1 MALLENGRPVPDR
14 WTFVP
19 DGVPLPLDGPVI
31 VTLSRLRREAEDL
44 RGRPPGVLPPDVR
57 PPSARFLGV
66 KLTSA
71 ELAPEV
77 AEFLDL
83 LSLVAVEF
91 PKFRDGRGFSTAR
104 ELRERYGFRGEI
116 RAVGHT
122 LPDQYRFLLRCG
134 FDTVEMPDD
143 RDPAAWA
150 AALEGIGIAYQPAM
164 DAAAPVSLLRR
175 RLAAGGGA

>member
-19 DGVPLPLDGPVI
+19 DTAPLPADGPVI
-31 VTLSRLRREAEDL
+31 VTLSRLRREADGL
-44 RGRPPGVLPPDVR
+44 RRRP
-57 PPSARFLGV
+57 LGV
-66 KLTSA
+66 KLSSA

-77 AEFLDL
+77 ADFLEL
-83 LSLVAVEF
+83 VSLVAVEF

-104 ELRERYGFRGEI
+104 DLRERYGFRGEI

-134 FDTVEMPDD
+134 FDRVEIPDD

-150 AALEGIGIAYQPAM
+150 AALEGIGIAYQPAL

-175 RLAAGGGA
+175 RLAGGGA